1 MFVLCIYFSSD
12 AILQRLDA
20 IAEEVKNVSVE
31 QREIAQE
38 VKAQR
43 VAVDFVMQKEFDPW
57 EKISN
62 GSRSDK
68 ATITLSPLIAQF
80 YGLRM
85 TECQLL
91 GLLPSSEAIKSAHIW
106 PNWTDGLQLPL
117 FGLETADAQHP
128 RNFLRLHSDVEQAFD
143 HKRLTFRLQGA
154 ELMIHVLDPSL
165 LSEQIGKTG
174 RTFNDCHQ
182 LHLSLTF
189 STTNR
194 PYHRLLA
201 VHAQCSFRNA
211 RKKGWIQEQD
221 LTDGEIWATE
231 MARHSL
237 NGGGQRTMQ
246 WLHRNAQSPQP
257 PTATSASS
265 ATAAISL
272 SSATVIHSSLPV
284 SSSSVPASGSG
295 SSSSS
300 TSSVIIGSSSHTH
313 RRRRRK

>member
-1 MFVLCIYFSSD
+1 MFMLYVYSSSD
-12 AILQRLDA
+12 AILQRLDE
-20 IAEEVKNVSVE
+20 IAEEVKNVSIE
-31 QREIAQE
+31 QREISQE

-68 ATITLSPLIAQF
+68 ATVTLSPLIAQF

-85 TECQLL
+85 NECQLL

-117 FGLETADAQHP
+117 FGLETSDAQHP
-128 RNFLRLHSDVEQAFD
+128 RNFLRLHSDVEHAFD

-154 ELMIHVLDPSL
+154 ELMIHVLDPLL

-189 STTNR
+189 SNTNR

-221 LTDGEIWATE
+221 LTDGEVWATE

-237 NGGGQRTMQ
+237 NGGGQRTME
-246 WLHRNAQSPQP
+246 WLHRHAQSPQP
-257 PTATSASS
+257 ATSTSASS
-265 ATAAISL
+265 STAAIS
-272 SSATVIHSSLPV
+272 SSASSLPV
-284 SSSSVPASGSG
+284 SSSSVPASGS
-295 SSSSS
+295 SSSSM
-300 TSSVIIGSSSHTH
+300 SSVSSSASPVFKSSSSHTH
-313 RRRRRK
+313 RRRRK